1 MNEVTNNH
9 WGYIY
14 ADETGIEVLAWI
26 RPDLNLDRNYYIWF
40 GLIVV
45 KLMIHRRGIYE
56 GDG

>member
-1 MNEVTNNH
+1 MNEVTNNNKV
-9 WGYIY
+9 YIY
-14 ADETGIEVLAWI
+14 ADETDIEVLAWI

-45 KLMIHRRGIYE
+45 KLMLHRRGIYD